1 MNRKGQALVEFILI
15 LPVFLMILFTIV
27 DFGNLLHSK
36 TELQNQSVDIIRMIQ
51 NGDDVQEVLTRYSNV
66 GIEIQ
71 SYQEN
76 YQKVTLIERIDLI
89 TPFLDRILGDPCVIK
104 VERVIPNA

>member
-1 MNRKGQALVEFILI
+1 MNRKGQALVEFVLI
-15 LPVFLMILFTIV
+15 LPVFLMILFTTV

-51 NGDDVQEVLTRYSNV
+51 NGDGVQEVSERYSN
-66 GIEIQ
+66 IEIEVQ
-71 SYQEN
+71 SYQED
-76 YQKVTLIERIDLI
+76 YQKVILVEQIELI
-89 TPFLDRILGDPCVIK
+89 TPFLDRILGDPCMIQ

>member
-1 MNRKGQALVEFILI
+1 MNRKGQALVEFVLI

-27 DFGNLLHSK
+27 DFGILLHSK

-51 NGDDVQEVLTRYSNV
+51 NGDDVQKVSERYSN
-66 GIEIQ
+66 IEIEVQ
-71 SYQEN
+71 SYQED
-76 YQKVTLIERIDLI
+76 YQKVILVEQIDLI
-89 TPFLDRILGDPCVIK
+89 TPFFDRILGDPCMIQ